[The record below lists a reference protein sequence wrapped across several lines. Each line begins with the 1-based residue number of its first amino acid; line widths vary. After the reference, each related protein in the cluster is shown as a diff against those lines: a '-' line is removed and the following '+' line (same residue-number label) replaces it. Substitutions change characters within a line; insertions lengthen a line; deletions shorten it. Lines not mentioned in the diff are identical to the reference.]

1 MRGLARCRRSLL
13 TAGVPRSISRE
24 PPPQGPLFRL
34 LHDNGLKEQVAGCT
48 TRDEMLDVLD
58 LHLGLDLSTR
68 ALESDARPLDPDAIF
83 TDADETPQAP
93 RRRAGPITV
102 D

>member
-1 MRGLARCRRSLL
+1 M
-13 TAGVPRSISRE
+13 PRSISRE

-34 LHDNGLKEQVAGCT
+34 LHDNGLKEQVVGCA

-68 ALESDARPLDPDAIF
+68 ASESQSDARPLDPDAIF

-93 RRRAGPITV
+93 RQRQRAGPITV